1 MKAIKFNVL
10 LLSGI
15 LLLLFALKACKDDEL
30 EVPLASTQANFDY
43 EVSVIVVDEEL
54 GIEHFEVELFN
65 NSLMAKS
72 YHWDFSNGET
82 STEKDPVV
90 VYTTAG
96 RYTIT
101 LSVTPTNEGLHYNKL
116 SESVNLALGKQVLL
130 SEDFNEGIDFL
141 DEDTWAPEGWQTVD
155 KDGDGI
161 NWYVGLRQD
170 VLSMRSQ
177 SWDGAPLTPD
187 NWLITPEINL
197 LDYDQHATI
206 TFRYTVG
213 VTATTPIYRQEH
225 YGVFIAIGND
235 NLDSFESVFEETFT
249 TETPNWEPQERNL
262 DLKDFAG
269 QIIYLAFRHYNV
281 TDMDRIFIE
290 EVELYVIE

>member
-15 LLLLFALKACKDDEL
+15 LLLLLALKACKDDEL

-43 EVSVIVVDEEL
+43 ELSVIVVDEEL
-54 GIEHFEVELFN
+54 GIEHFEVKLFN

-72 YHWDFSNGET
+72 YHWDFGNGET

-101 LSVTPTNEGLHYNKL
+101 LTVAPTNEGLHYNKL
-116 SESVNLALGKQVLL
+116 SQSASLALGKQVLIF
-130 SEDFNEGIDFL
+130 EDFNEGIDFI
-141 DEDTWAPEGWQTVD
+141 DEDTWAPEGWQAVD
-155 KDGDGI
+155 NDGDGI

-177 SWDGAPLTPD
+177 SWDGVPLTPD

-197 LDYDQHATI
+197 LDYDENATI

-213 VTATTPIYRQEH
+213 VTANTPIYRQEH
-225 YGVFIAIGND
+225 YGVFVAIGND

-249 TETPNWEPQERNL
+249 TETPNWTPLERNL
-262 DLKDFAG
+262 DLQDFAG
-269 QIIYLAFRHYNV
+269 QIIYVAFRHYNV
-281 TDMDRIFIE
+281 SDMDRIFIE

>member
-30 EVPLASTQANFDY
+30 QVPLASTQAGFNY
-43 EVSVIVVDEEL
+43 ELNLIVVDEEL
-54 GIEHFEVELFN
+54 GIEHFEVKLFN

-72 YHWDFSNGET
+72 YHWDFGNGET

-101 LSVTPTNEGLHYNKL
+101 LTVTPTNEGLHYNKL

-197 LDYDQHATI
+197 LDYDQDATI

-249 TETPNWEPQERNL
+249 TETPNWEPLERNL